1 MAYDPFSDPGVA
13 NARSEIRGWN
23 RVPDHFAWAAEFD
36 ILCDMLTEETKAMTR
51 TSELLGRAGKVL
63 IGNYARQPIVMERGE
78 GSWLWDSE
86 GRKYLD
92 LFAGFG
98 GCILGHCD
106 RDLVAA
112 VTEQAGRLWH
122 VGNTFHT
129 EPQID
134 VGERLNRHAFA
145 GQAFFCHSGLEAN
158 EAACKLARLH
168 GNKASPRKWKIV
180 SLTRSFHG
188 RSLAMIAATGNPA
201 TRAGFEPDVPGFV
214 VVEAGNFEALAAAC
228 DDETAAVLLE
238 PIQGEGGVYPQCVDY
253 VRKVRA
259 LCDQRKI
266 LLIWDEVWTGCGR
279 TGKWFGYQHLTGADG
294 RPIEPDIM
302 TLGKAVGGGLPVG
315 IMFAKPEIAAE
326 LVPGKHGCT
335 LGGNPICMAACRT
348 IFDAIENRGLLER
361 AAQLGEKAMAAL
373 RGASSIAGKIKEVR
387 GQGLMIGI
395 ELAAVPEKP
404 VDKGLARG
412 IIVNLTN
419 QKVLRLAPAL
429 TISDAQWDH
438 GVAQVIELIAAL

>member
-1 MAYDPFSDPGVA
+1 
-13 NARSEIRGWN
+13 
-23 RVPDHFAWAAEFD
+23 
-36 ILCDMLTEETKAMTR
+36 MLMEETTAMTR
-51 TSELLGRAGKVL
+51 SSELLARAGKVL

-106 RDLVAA
+106 RDLIAA
-112 VTEQAGRLWH
+112 ATEQAGRLWH

-129 EPQID
+129 EPQIE
-134 VGERLNRHAFA
+134 VAERLNRHAFP

-168 GNKASPRKWKIV
+168 GNNLSPKRWKIV
-180 SLTRSFHG
+180 SLSRSFHG
-188 RSLAMIAATGNPA
+188 RSLAMISATGNPA
-201 TRAGFEPDVPGFV
+201 TRAGFDPPVPGFV
-214 VVEAGNFEALAAAC
+214 NVEAENFDALSAAC
-228 DDETAAVLLE
+228 DAETAAVIME
-238 PIQGEGGVYPQCVDY
+238 PIQGEGGVYPLPLDY

-279 TGKWFGYQHLTGADG
+279 TGKWFGYQHLTHENGS
-294 RPIEPDIM
+294 PIEPDIM
-302 TLGKAVGGGLPVG
+302 TMGKAVGGGLPVG
-315 IMFAKPEIAAE
+315 IMYAKPELAAE

-335 LGGNPICMAACRT
+335 LGGNPICMAVCRT
-348 IFDAIENRGLLER
+348 IFDAIESRGLLEHATR
-361 AAQLGEKAMAAL
+361 LGEKAL
-373 RGASSIAGKIKEVR
+373 RTLRNAPSIAGKIKDVR
-387 GQGLMIGI
+387 GHGLMIGI
-395 ELAAVPEKP
+395 ELAAPPEKP

-412 IIVNLTN
+412 IVVNLTH
-419 QKVLRLAPAL
+419 QTVIRLAPAL
-429 TISDAQWDH
+429 TISEPDWDF
-438 GVAQVIELIAAL
+438 GLAQVIELIAAL

>member
-1 MAYDPFSDPGVA
+1 
-13 NARSEIRGWN
+13 
-23 RVPDHFAWAAEFD
+23 
-36 ILCDMLTEETKAMTR
+36 
-51 TSELLGRAGKVL
+51 
-63 IGNYARQPIVMERGE
+63 
-78 GSWLWDSE
+78 
-86 GRKYLD
+86 
-92 LFAGFG
+92 
-98 GCILGHCD
+98 
-106 RDLVAA
+106 
-112 VTEQAGRLWH
+112 
-122 VGNTFHT
+122 
-129 EPQID
+129 
-134 VGERLNRHAFA
+134 
-145 GQAFFCHSGLEAN
+145 
-158 EAACKLARLH
+158 
-168 GNKASPRKWKIV
+168 
-180 SLTRSFHG
+180 
-188 RSLAMIAATGNPA
+188 
-201 TRAGFEPDVPGFV
+201 
-214 VVEAGNFEALAAAC
+214 
-228 DDETAAVLLE
+228 
-238 PIQGEGGVYPQCVDY
+238 
-253 VRKVRA
+253 
-259 LCDQRKI
+259 
-266 LLIWDEVWTGCGR
+266 LIWDEVWTGCGR